1 MHGRLVV
8 APEHEK
14 REGCRIAPDRRLGL
28 PRTELERPSR
38 VLLRSVPVIREE
50 ERLHRADRA
59 APAPGRRVREAL
71 AVDLRGSVQPL
82 GSFVSIALH
91 QECKPGSPGGIPHS
105 RELLLPRVRVAQIG
119 EARLSIAESTDLALD
134 VLRPVAHDSDDN
146 LPAVAEPVTQFALDR
161 VDTVAL
167 VTMDDGSG
175 PSRPNVFGRAALES
189 LARLLPELEHGD
201 FSALVITGKTGSFS
215 GGADV
220 KEFPRIERR
229 EQAIEGSRAGHD
241 LFGRIRALPYP
252 SVAAINGGILGGG
265 VELALHC
272 DYRVM
277 ADDVRHFASPECL
290 LGFVPAWGAT
300 QLAPRIAGPEA
311 AVKLIA
317 LNPMRQN
324 KMLNAAQAHELGFVD
339 RVVVPERLIDEAMT
353 IASEQPLRE
362 EADLSDLAEAVAK
375 GRRQLD
381 DSLHGAAPAPYRA
394 LDLIEGAATWSL
406 EEGYRAEEEALA
418 DLLLTP
424 EAQAS
429 LYAFDLVERRARR
442 GAGRPAAEP
451 REVTKVGIA
460 GAGLMATQLATLFLR
475 RLGVQVVLRDLEQEI
490 VDQALET
497 IRDDLSAAASRGRL
511 DPQQAVS
518 LAALAKGT
526 TSYEGFEDCD
536 FAIEAIFE
544 ELDVKRQ
551 VFGELEDVVP
561 AHCVLA
567 TNTSALSVTAMA
579 EGLEH
584 PERLLG
590 MHFFNPVALM
600 PLVELIRTPETDD
613 VSLATGWS
621 VADRLRKRPVLVNDA
636 PGFVVNR
643 LLARMMVVLLDE
655 IERGNTVEETDEAVL
670 GLGLPMAPSVLL
682 QMVGEQVANHVR
694 ETLRA
699 AYPDRFAIT
708 GDGPVRSVDE
718 IREAVLAA
726 LADEV
731 RHMLEEGVVES
742 PKDVDTAL
750 ILGAGFPF
758 FMGGLT
764 PRLDQAGYSYEMSSS
779 REPSGSRK

>member
-1 MHGRLVV
+1 
-8 APEHEK
+8 
-14 REGCRIAPDRRLGL
+14 
-28 PRTELERPSR
+28 
-38 VLLRSVPVIREE
+38 
-50 ERLHRADRA
+50 
-59 APAPGRRVREAL
+59 
-71 AVDLRGSVQPL
+71 
-82 GSFVSIALH
+82 
-91 QECKPGSPGGIPHS
+91 
-105 RELLLPRVRVAQIG
+105 
-119 EARLSIAESTDLALD
+119 
-134 VLRPVAHDSDDN
+134 
-146 LPAVAEPVTQFALDR
+146 VAEPVTQFRLDR

-167 VTMDDGSG
+167 VTMDDGSRPG
-175 PSRPNVFGRAALES
+175 RPNVFGPAALES
-189 LARLLPELEHGD
+189 LARLLPELEQGD

-272 DYRVM
+272 DYRVI

-317 LNPMRQN
+317 INPMRQN

-339 RVVVPERLIDEAMT
+339 RVVEPVRLIDEAMT
-353 IASEQPLRE
+353 IASEQPPRE

-418 DLLLTP
+418 DLLFTP
-424 EAQAS
+424 QAQAS

-451 REVTKVGIA
+451 REVAKVGIA

-490 VDQALET
+490 VDRALET

-561 AHCVLA
+561 SKCVLA

-600 PLVELIRTPETDD
+600 PLVELVRTNKTDD
-613 VSLATGWS
+613 VSLATAWS

-643 LLARMMVVLLDE
+643 LLARMMVILLDE
-655 IERGNTVEETDEAVL
+655 IERGNTVEVTDEAVL

-682 QMVGEQVANHVR
+682 QMVGEQVANHIR
-694 ETLRA
+694 ETLHD

-764 PRLDQAGYSYEMSSS
+764 PRLDQAGYSYAMSSS